1 MQVREAVAD
10 GVRSSCNA
18 AFFLSPFD
26 LSSRFGGM
34 AGAVGGLCGVAK
46 AGELYDFRGQ

>member
-1 MQVREAVAD
+1 MGALSRMVRC
-10 GVRSSCNA
+10 SYNA

-26 LSSRFGGM
+26 LSSRLGGT
-34 AGAVGGLCGVAK
+34 AGAVGGLCGVTK